1 MIPCAWRSG
10 LPEARAAI
18 ERIGAFVQSKV
29 EPQTAQ
35 VLSRRDMISTRLQ
48 GQ

>member
-1 MIPCAWRSG
+1 VWARV

-29 EPQTAQ
+29 GPQA
-35 VLSRRDMISTRLQ
+35 V
-48 GQ
+48 